1 MILKNKEYLRSIF
14 FGIEDSLVSTTGLV
28 AGIAVGSDK
37 KEIVLLAGL
46 VAITIEA
53 VSMGVGE
60 YLSDD
65 ALQDLAKLKRH
76 YDNPLL
82 SGFLMFASYLL
93 AGFIPLAPV
102 ALLPFPLSLILGV
115 ILSLL
120 GLFVLGFLKGKLL
133 NTSAFSG
140 GIKILVVGGI
150 ATLLG
155 LVVGLVFRLK

>member
-28 AGIAVGSDK
+28 AGIAVGSDN
-37 KEIVLLAGL
+37 KEIVLLAGF

-65 ALQDLAKLKRH
+65 ALRDLSKMKRH
-76 YDNPLL
+76 YDNSLL
-82 SGFLMFASYLL
+82 SGLLMFASYFIAGLILL
-93 AGFIPLAPV
+93 APIAIFQFPV
-102 ALLPFPLSLILGV
+102 SIILELLLSLI
-115 ILSLL
+115 
-120 GLFVLGFLKGKLL
+120 GLFFLGFIKGKILH
-133 NTSAFSG
+133 TSAFSG

-150 ATLLG
+150 TTLLG
-155 LVVGLVFRLK
+155 FAVGLIFRLK